1 MLSFNQK
8 TIKKN
13 IHFEGIGLHTGK
25 KVNIELIPAGP
36 NHGIIFKR
44 IDLKSKN
51 LINADFNNVKN
62 ALLCTTLQNEYG
74 VSVSTIEHLMG
85 ALFGEQIDNLLIK
98 VDSQEL
104 PIMDGSA
111 KEFIESI
118 RNAGIKNY
126 EVSKRFIKVMKKIE
140 YRSGSKFMSFE
151 PLDNDLEINFEI
163 IYKNKLIG
171 TQIKQTSLYKDNID
185 EIYNSRTFCLY
196 EDIEKVKSM
205 GLGIGGSLDNAV
217 IVKDNEI
224 LNKDGLRYQ
233 DEFVKHK
240 ILDCMGDI
248 ALANFGFF
256 GKIKC
261 SQGGHKITN
270 EFLRKFFFDKKN
282 YSIVE
287 FKEKKVLNSPSF
299 VKPLA
304 ATA

>member
-8 TIKKN
+8 TIKEN
-13 IHFEGIGLHTGK
+13 VYFEGVGLHTGK
-25 KVNIELIPAGP
+25 KVNIELVPAES
-36 NHGIIFKR
+36 NHGIVFER
-44 IDLKSKN
+44 TDLNNQN
-51 LINADFNNVKN
+51 LINADFNNVKH
-62 ALLCTTLQNEYG
+62 ALLCTTLQNKYG
-74 VSVSTIEHLMG
+74 VTVSTIEHLMG

-111 KEFIESI
+111 KEFIEGI
-118 RNAGIKNY
+118 RSAGIKNY
-126 EVSKRFIKVMKKIE
+126 EVSKRFIKVLKKIE
-140 YRSGSKFMSFE
+140 YRVGEKFMSFE
-151 PLDNDLEINFEI
+151 PLDNELEINFEI

-171 TQIKQTSLYKDNID
+171 TQKKQSYLHKDNMD

-196 EDIEKVKSM
+196 EDIKKVKSM
-205 GLGIGGSLDNAV
+205 GLGIGGSLDNAI
-217 IVKDNEI
+217 IVKNKEI

-299 VKPLA
+299 VKSLA
-304 ATA
+304 ASA